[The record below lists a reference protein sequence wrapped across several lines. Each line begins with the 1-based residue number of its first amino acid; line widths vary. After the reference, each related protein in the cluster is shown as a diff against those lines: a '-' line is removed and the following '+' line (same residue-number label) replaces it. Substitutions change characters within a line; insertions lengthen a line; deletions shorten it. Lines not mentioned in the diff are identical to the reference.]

1 MAAESDAGIAAAA
14 PVPASAAAGSAE
26 MQVSD
31 DEIQAFMF
39 GGLDSVTRQRLAWA
53 MDGDAGAPYPAD
65 ASPTGNSPG
74 KPSRLR

>member
-1 MAAESDAGIAAAA
+1 
-14 PVPASAAAGSAE
+14 

-31 DEIQAFMF
+31 DEIQAFMY

-65 ASPTGNSPG
+65 AAPPGSNPG